1 MKQITDQ
8 MRSLRGNSP
17 SLMEFFNLRYGEIHL
32 KYDQSTQMLGIIA
45 IHSTRLGPALGG
57 CRFLSYPT
65 VDDAMIDC
73 MRLARTM
80 SYKSAIHQLAL
91 GGGKA
96 VLIKPNEA
104 FSRTSLLSSFGEF
117 VHDLG
122 GRFITAED
130 SGTSVADM
138 DIIRTKTSYVTGN
151 TSQRFLSKDPSPLTA
166 LGVRRSIEAAV
177 KFSMYKYSLEG
188 LHVAIQGLGHVGYNL
203 AKELAAMGVRLTVSD
218 INPESVKRCQVEFG
232 AKVVAPDE
240 IDSVECDIFAPCALS
255 NAINANNL
263 HKIRAPIIAGSA
275 NNALESDDLA
285 EQLKARHIL
294 YLPDYVINA
303 GGLIHV
309 AFQYFDKSEDDARA
323 QIEKMYQVSLN
334 ILEEAQQ
341 KDLTPLEVANQQA
354 EKTLGIT

>member
-8 MRSLRGNSP
+8 MRSIQGNSP

-32 KYDQSTQMLGIIA
+32 RYDQSTQMLGIIA

-57 CRFLSYPT
+57 CRFLTYAT
-65 VDDAMIDC
+65 IDDAMIDC

-96 VLIKPNEA
+96 VLIKPTET

-138 DIIRTKTSYVTGN
+138 DIIRTKTPYVTGN

-166 LGVRRSIEAAV
+166 LGVRRSMQAAV
-177 KFSMYKYSLEG
+177 KFLMHKHTLDG
-188 LHVAIQGLGHVGYNL
+188 LHIAIQGLGHVGYQL
-203 AKELAAMGVRLTVSD
+203 AKELAAMNVRLTVSD
-218 INPESVKRCQVEFG
+218 INPESVKRCQLEFG
-232 AKVVAPDE
+232 AKNVAPDE
-240 IDSVECDIFAPCALS
+240 IDTIACDIFAPCALG
-255 NAINANNL
+255 NAINAQNIN
-263 HKIRAPIIAGSA
+263 KIRASIVAGSA
-275 NNALESDDLA
+275 NNALENDDLA
-285 EQLKARHIL
+285 EQLKARNIL

-309 AFQYFDKSEDDARA
+309 AYQYFDKTEEDARA
-323 QIEKMYQVSLN
+323 QIEKMYQVTLT

-341 KDLTPLEVANQQA
+341 KNLTPLEVANQQA
-354 EKTLGIT
+354 EKILGI